1 MYVEIDYYTKEFKGE
16 PVADAD
22 FPSLCQRAGEI
33 IEELTLYR
41 LTEKCFPLMS
51 EDMKKR
57 VKDAIC
63 AQIEY
68 LDVNGGAEMDMGNG
82 MSGAT
87 LGKFSYSGAS
97 SGNGSTEQ
105 SIFSQRAERILW
117 PTGLTY
123 RGGSC
128 R

>member
-16 PVADAD
+16 SVADAD

-41 LTEKCFPLMS
+41 LTEKGFPLMS

-68 LDVNGGAEMDMGNG
+68 LDANGGAEMDMGNG

-105 SIFSQRAERILW
+105 SIFSPRAERILW

-123 RGGSC
+123 RGGNW
-128 R
+128 